1 VNYVNILNN
10 SITLS
15 YSNLPTFVHNIF
27 IHKYHVKRKR
37 FTRKTGKKMP
47 VLSLK
52 EKRSAKAAKRQE
64 KSNN

>member
-1 VNYVNILNN
+1 MSKEKDI
-10 SITLS
+10 SE
-15 YSNLPTFVHNIF
+15 
-27 IHKYHVKRKR
+27 
-37 FTRKTGKKMP
+37 KTGKKTP